1 MKNIDLI
8 KSFVNGATKGKI
20 TRHNSF
26 TGQTHTPLFIEGD
39 TLFSYGHH
47 FPLARHNAD
56 GTVWVNTDKYSVTTS
71 KQQGMVR
78 GAIANA
84 GKTISQG

>member
-1 MKNIDLI
+1 MNNQAII

-47 FPLARHNAD
+47 FPLAKRNAD
-56 GTVWVNTDKYSVTTS
+56 GSFWVNPAKYSVTTS
-71 KQQGMVR
+71 KQQNMVR
-78 GAIANA
+78 GAIGCANLSA
-84 GKTISQG
+84 V